1 MAGLNLF
8 EVTMRTLLKEPKYL
22 VLHLGDNGYNY
33 IRSHFDDL
41 QGNPDFTVIQTER
54 PEDCELTNN
63 QLVTAR
69 YCLDRAMAGQTCDSI
84 ADNQPADADVF
95 FQGNLITGTEQ
106 LHVMAHLVLASLETY
121 TQEYHL
127 VDRFFEFE
135 EGGNVF
141 IVFTAALNLPEF
153 HQLVRELWLDLT
165 ALLEG
170 RIQGRIT
177 KFVFGVS

>member
-1 MAGLNLF
+1 
-8 EVTMRTLLKEPKYL
+8 MRTLIKELKYL
-22 VLHLGDNGYNY
+22 VLRLGDNGYNY

-54 PEDCELTNN
+54 PEDYQLTDS
-63 QLVTAR
+63 QFLTAR
-69 YCLDRAMAGQTCDSI
+69 YCLDQAMAGQTCDSI

-95 FQGNLITGTEQ
+95 FRGSLITGTEQ

-127 VDRFFEFE
+127 IDRFFEFE

-141 IVFTAALNLPEF
+141 IVFTAALSLPEF
-153 HQLVRELWLDLT
+153 HQLVQELWLDLM
-165 ALLEG
+165 ALLKG

-177 KFVFGVS
+177 ELVFGVS